1 MVWMILGNNHKQLI
15 QLKVQT
21 QLQRKKIVPRE
32 LKLELNLLALLAM
45 SKGQQMSSS

>member
-1 MVWMILGNNHKQLI
+1 MVWMILGNNQKQLI

-21 QLQRKKIVPRE
+21 QLQRKIVPRE